1 MTIDIITSVPK
12 IFESFLSFGPVR
24 KAMENSSLV
33 IRFLNVVDFAKHPKE
48 IDDYPYAGVS
58 GMVMK
63 IEPIYKA
70 IMSAKENF
78 DESYVI
84 LLSPQGKVLNQ
95 EKVKELVSKKHLILI
110 CGRYK
115 GIDARVENFIDEEIS
130 IGDYILSGGEIAAI
144 VLVDAISRLLPN
156 AVNDPL
162 SVLTDSFEDGL
173 LDAPYYT
180 RPYEFMGYVVPE
192 VLLSGDH
199 KKIEDW
205 INTEKLRI
213 TVQKRPDLIKKLV
226 FKLTT

>member
-1 MTIDIITSVPK
+1 MTIDIISSVPK
-12 IFESFLSFGPVR
+12 IFESFLLFGPLK
-24 KAMENSSLV
+24 KAIENGSLV
-33 IRFLNVVDFAKHPKE
+33 IRFFNVVDFAKHAKE
-48 IDDYPYAGVS
+48 VDDYPYGGAS

-70 IMSAKENF
+70 IIAAKENF
-78 DESYVI
+78 EENYVV

-95 EKVKELVSKKHLILI
+95 GKVKELASKKHLILI

-115 GIDARVENFIDEEIS
+115 GIDARVEYFVDEEIS

-144 VLVDAISRLLPN
+144 VLIDSISRLLPN
-156 AVNDPL
+156 AVNDPI

-180 RPYEFMGYVVPE
+180 RPLEFMGYGVPDI
-192 VLLSGDH
+192 LLSGDH
-199 KKIEDW
+199 KKIENW
-205 INTEKLRI
+205 INTEKLRR
-213 TVQKRPDLIKKLV
+213 TVQKRPDLIQKFV